1 MEYTQESRASACG
14 ARPLCRAVYGAVWSA
29 AHAGPRVR
37 RGQVVSQYFGK
48 LFGQYLGGGG
58 GAALQ
63 RRARA
68 TWRGAADATLEGG
81 AVAAAVCA
89 ILLDRDFGPRPIIV
103 RLAAVEERGLRSGG
117 ERSGGEG
124 VGQGVN

>member
-1 MEYTQESRASACG
+1 ME
-14 ARPLCRAVYGAVWSA
+14 PDLCAVPCTV
-29 AHAGPRVR
+29 
-37 RGQVVSQYFGK
+37 
-48 LFGQYLGGGG
+48 GGG
-58 GAALQ
+58 LQ

-117 ERSGGEG
+117 VRSGGEG